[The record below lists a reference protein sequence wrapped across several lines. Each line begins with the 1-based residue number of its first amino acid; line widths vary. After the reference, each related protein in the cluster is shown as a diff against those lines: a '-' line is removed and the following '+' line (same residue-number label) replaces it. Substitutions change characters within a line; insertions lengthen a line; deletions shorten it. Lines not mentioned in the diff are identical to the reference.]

1 MTYVLIFAL
10 IASLAG
16 NVVLIWYLREL
27 LKRLW
32 LLTNSKKDI
41 WDVIDNYSDHLK
53 AVYEMEMF
61 YGDETIQS
69 LIEHT
74 KYLKTYFDDYKEAQ
88 TLFEED
94 QLAEEKEEEK

>member
-1 MTYVLIFAL
+1 MTYILIFAL

-94 QLAEEKEEEK
+94 QLAEEKEEK